1 MLIGLHTHV
10 QERDV
15 ADLWGP
21 CHNHNSCKNIAQA
34 FSMLCFAW
42 EYWLLVSL
50 TFLVNSPASSRV
62 EAYTAS
68 SQLAQELTQ
77 GLLLAFSPAVWE
89 VSYGQAGWRM
99 LRRNTLFQT
108 QVSNW
113 QLRTKAGL
121 GWSPWMLDLAKALS
135 SKHRWGVR

>member
-1 MLIGLHTHV
+1 MCKKGTLQTYEGHVTTITFARILHKHF
-10 QERDV
+10 
-15 ADLWGP
+15 P
-21 CHNHNSCKNIAQA
+21 CCALLKNIG
-34 FSMLCFAW
+34 F
-42 EYWLLVSL
+42 WLSL
-50 TFLVNSPASSRV
+50 IFLVNSPASSRV
-62 EAYTAS
+62 QTYTVS

-77 GLLLAFSPAVWE
+77 GLLLVFSPAVWE

-99 LRRNTLFQT
+99 LWKNTLFQT
-108 QVSNW
+108 LVYNW